1 MITNTE
7 SGKRES
13 EKDMV
18 CSNVLTQDSLD
29 SIEREREMEICIY
42 NPQ

>member
-7 SGKRES
+7 SGQRES
-13 EKDMV
+13 EEDMV

-29 SIEREREMEICIY
+29 SIEREKKTGNMYI
-42 NPQ
+42 